1 MELIL
6 LGTGCP
12 HVDPNRMG
20 PAQLISHDG
29 HTLLIDCGS
38 GVTQR
43 MVSAGFACRDIDA
56 VMLTHLH
63 SDHLVDLFQLIST
76 SWQRG
81 RDRPQKIYG
90 PPGTRRFVAGT
101 MELWK
106 TELEGRV
113 AHEARESS
121 LALETEIVEFG
132 EGEVLRLGDLTV
144 EAVEVNHQPVNNAFG
159 FVFTTPGEKVVISG
173 DTTYCPPLIQAARGA
188 DLLVHEVFIH
198 REFQE
203 IPGVRTRETI
213 ANVGSYHT
221 ASDVVGRV
229 AAEAGV
235 KGLVLSHFAPTQF
248 DKQALLDEVRR
259 EYGGFLAIGEDLMKI
274 DVTAGTVSHAG
285 ALWKLPDRRD

>member
-144 EAVEVNHQPVNNAFG
+144 EAVEVNHQPENNAFG
-159 FVFTTPGEKVVISG
+159 FVCTTPGEKVVISG

>member
-1 MELIL
+1 MELTL

-12 HVDPNRMG
+12 NVDPNRMG
-20 PAQLISHDG
+20 PSQLIRHDG
-29 HTLLIDCGS
+29 HALLIDCGS

-43 MVSAGFACRDIDA
+43 MVSAGFNCREIDA
-56 VMLTHLH
+56 VLLTHLH
-63 SDHLVDLFQLIST
+63 SDHLVDLYQLIST

-81 RDRPQKIYG
+81 RDRPQRIYG
-90 PPGTRRFVAGT
+90 PAGTRRFVEGT

-106 TELEGRV
+106 HELEGRI
-113 AHEARESS
+113 AHEARGSTA
-121 LALETEIVEFG
+121 ALDTEIVEFT

-159 FVFTTPGEKVVISG
+159 FICKTPEETIVLSG

-198 REFQE
+198 REFKE

-221 ASDVVGRV
+221 ASDVVGKV

-235 KGLVLSHFAPTQF
+235 KGLVLSHFAPTHF

-259 EYGGFLAIGEDLMKI
+259 DYGGFLAIGEDLMKI

-285 ALWKLPDRRD
+285 ALWKLPDRRG